1 METINIFDEQGES
14 VRQLCGTG
22 IFPED
27 TNLVLSFGAYQPVP
41 GGSGGLLSILVNG
54 TVVAVW
60 NSANQQGSLVP
71 NGFYQVQVTQFTNPT
86 NPTVIEKAVYIDPI
100 HYQTPIQL
108 SASPNIAGE
117 GTVVVFK
124 SHIQGVPAGPGN
136 EPLRIYTLTGEL
148 VKTLPWENGQ
158 TSWDMTNLPGQTV
171 ASGLYLAVEEA
182 TDAVSGD
189 KIHRTVKVLFLK

>member
-1 METINIFDEQGES
+1 M
-14 VRQLCGTG
+14 CGTG
-22 IFPED
+22 IFQED
-27 TNLVLSFGAYQPVP
+27 GVLNLALGSYQPVP
-41 GGSGGLLSILVNG
+41 GGLGGTLPILVNG

-60 NSANQQGSLVP
+60 DSRNQQGQLVP
-71 NGFYQVQVTQFTNPT
+71 NGFYQVQVTQFTNLA
-86 NPTVIEKAVYIDPI
+86 NPYVVEKSVYIDPA

-117 GTVVVFK
+117 GTVVVFR
-124 SHIQGVPAGPGN
+124 SQIQGLPAGSGN
-136 EPLRIYTLTGEL
+136 EPLRIFTLTGEL

-182 TDAVSGD
+182 SDALSGD

>member
-1 METINIFDEQGES
+1 M
-14 VRQLCGTG
+14 CGTG
-22 IFPED
+22 IFLD
-27 TNLVLSFGAYQPVP
+27 DFSLVLSFGAYQPVP
-41 GGSGGLLSILVNG
+41 GGTGGQLPILVNG

-60 NSANQQGSLVP
+60 DSKNQQGSLVP

-117 GTVVVFK
+117 GTNVVFK
-124 SHIQGVPAGPGN
+124 SQIQGLPTGSGN